1 MKILLRKRPGSLWP
15 ADEVSENALKRIAD
29 KDVVICEI
37 KRTRNIKFHRLYWA
51 LVGKVWDNVDHER
64 YPTADDLHAAIK
76 IAVGLRTRIVLPD
89 GTLGFIPGSI
99 AFHKM
104 TEDEFRL
111 FYDRVCDMV
120 AEYFLPG
127 VTADELRNEVRL
139 MVGAG

>member
-1 MKILLRKRPGSLWP
+1 M
-15 ADEVSENALKRIAD
+15 
-29 KDVVICEI
+29 
-37 KRTRNIKFHRLYWA
+37 
-51 LVGKVWDNVDHER
+51 
-64 YPTADDLHAAIK
+64 
-76 IAVGLRTRIVLPD
+76 LPD